1 MICLFKNLEV
11 ALNKLVLEVNCD
23 VFIIVGTQ
31 IKVVLRADYAST
43 MLDKVAVIS
52 GSWCLKVFEY
62 DNF

>member
-1 MICLFKNLEV
+1 LEV
-11 ALNKLVLEVNCD
+11 ALDKLELEVNCD

-31 IKVVLRADYAST
+31 VKVVLRADYASA

-52 GSWCLKVFEY
+52 GSWCLKGFEY